1 MKLKTSFCNG
11 PVLRKNLGR
20 FVPAWILYTICLLL
34 GLTMLAGDS
43 VEYWF
48 SYNIAMG
55 ISFMGM
61 VNCAYGALVALLLF
75 GDLTNTRMCNGLHAL
90 PLRRETWFG
99 TNVLSGLFFSFVPTA
114 IMTVP
119 AVILQSFSI
128 VEKGWQIPLYWLLG
142 TNLQFVFFFGLAVFC
157 IMLSGSRIGAAVI
170 YGILNFAAILAYY
183 VAEIIYV
190 PHLPGVIAQMEPFLA
205 YCPVAMMVNISF
217 VQTQQIQ
224 NFDAIRSDGPDK
236 YLIGGTF
243 TVTDNWWYLYVC
255 AAVGIA
261 LLVLALFLYKKRK
274 LECAGDMMATKK
286 LEPVFLAVFAL
297 AAGSLLQLLYV
308 AFRGYESY
316 GATMF
321 LWGGL
326 VIGWFAGLMLLR
338 KSSRVFRLKSFLGLA
353 LLAAA
358 LGASLLL
365 NSMDV
370 FGITRW
376 VPKAEEVK
384 SVQLGLS
391 YMNSVVL
398 EDPEDIADVIRLHK
412 LGSEERLSGE
422 LGAINTAAEL
432 EGGDGTLIEIEYEM
446 QDGSVHAREYL
457 ILIDSEAG
465 DIARKHFSSIEAVFC
480 GSYMNSASWMR
491 NPETPGELRSA
502 MEDADSIRIQ
512 GAELPAEL
520 LTQENIGAL
529 ADAIIADSQEG
540 NLVQHLA
547 FHPEP
552 VLVDENGYTLYGE
565 YSMYLGFPDGG
576 QLYLDV
582 YTDSRHTLA
591 WLEENGMLELF
602 DVWMESKTY

>member
-1 MKLKTSFCNG
+1 MKSRISFCNG
-11 PVLRKNLGR
+11 PVFRKNLGR
-20 FVPAWILYTICLLL
+20 FAPAWLLYAVCLLL
-34 GLTMLAGDS
+34 GLTMLAGED
-43 VEYWF
+43 VEYWL
-48 SYNIAMG
+48 SYNMAMG
-55 ISFMGM
+55 IGFMGM

-99 TNVLSGLFFSFVPTA
+99 TNILSGLFFSLIPTV

-157 IMLSGSRIGAAVI
+157 MMLSGSRIGAAVI

-190 PHLPGVIAQMEPFLA
+190 PHLPGVIAQMEPFFT
-205 YCPVAMMVNISF
+205 YCPVAMMASISF
-217 VQTQQIQ
+217 VDTQQIR
-224 NFDAIRSDGPDK
+224 NFEAIRSDGPDK

-261 LLVLALFLYKKRK
+261 LLLLALFLYRKRK
-274 LECAGDMMATKK
+274 LECAGDMMVTKK

-297 AAGSLLQLLYV
+297 TAGSLLQLLYV

-358 LGASLLL
+358 LGISLLL

-384 SVQLGLS
+384 SVQLDLR

-398 EDPEDIADVIRLHK
+398 EDPEDIADVIRLHA
-412 LGSEERLSGE
+412 LGSEARLEGE
-422 LGAINTAAEL
+422 LGAVNTAVEL
-432 EGGDGTLIEIEYEM
+432 EDGAGTQIQILYEM
-446 QDGSVHAREYL
+446 QDGSVHGREYL

-465 DIARKHFSSIEAVFC
+465 DIARKQFSSIEAVFC
-480 GSYMNSASWMR
+480 GSYMSSASWMR
-491 NPETPGELRSA
+491 NPETPEELRSA
-502 MEDADSIRIQ
+502 MEDASSIRIQ
-512 GAELPAEL
+512 GADLPAEL
-520 LTQENIGAL
+520 LTRENINAL
-529 ADAIIADSQEG
+529 ADAIIADSEEG
-540 NLVQHLA
+540 NLVQHMA

-552 VLVDENGYTLYGE
+552 VLVDENGHTLYGE
-565 YSMYLGFPDGG
+565 YSLYIGFPDNG

-582 YTDSRHTLA
+582 YSDSRHTQA
-591 WLEENGMLELF
+591 WLEENGMIELF
-602 DVWMESKTY
+602 NAWLESSTK